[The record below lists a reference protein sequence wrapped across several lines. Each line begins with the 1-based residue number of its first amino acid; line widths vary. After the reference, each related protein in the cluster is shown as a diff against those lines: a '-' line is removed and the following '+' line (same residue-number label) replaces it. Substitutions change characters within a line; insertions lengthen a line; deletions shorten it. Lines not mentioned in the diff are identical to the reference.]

1 MVAGAYR
8 FITVPPE
15 FQGPDTL
22 KLKTN
27 RMLNSVAMY
36 SRPLANGSGILGLYF
51 SGFDS
56 FFYNQLD
63 QGGYPESL
71 SAVLAGAM
79 TGATFRAPRGAKQ
92 SAAAALVGAVGGAG
106 IFMARKVF
114 PGL

>member
-1 MVAGAYR
+1 MVAGGYR
-8 FITVPPE
+8 FVTVTPE
-15 FQGPDTL
+15 FLGPDTL

-36 SRPLANGSGILGLYF
+36 SRPLANSSGILGLYF
-51 SGFDS
+51 SCFDS

-79 TGATFRAPRGAKQ
+79 TGTTFRAPRGARQ
-92 SAAAALVGAVGGAG
+92 AAAAGLVGAVGGAG
-106 IFMARKVF
+106 IAFARTIF

>member
-1 MVAGAYR
+1 M
-8 FITVPPE
+8 TVSPD

-36 SRPLANGSGILGLYF
+36 SRPLANSSGILGLYF

-79 TGATFRAPRGAKQ
+79 TGATFRSPRGPRQA
-92 SAAAALVGAVGGAG
+92 AAAALVGAVGGAG
-106 IFMARKVF
+106 IVVAKKII